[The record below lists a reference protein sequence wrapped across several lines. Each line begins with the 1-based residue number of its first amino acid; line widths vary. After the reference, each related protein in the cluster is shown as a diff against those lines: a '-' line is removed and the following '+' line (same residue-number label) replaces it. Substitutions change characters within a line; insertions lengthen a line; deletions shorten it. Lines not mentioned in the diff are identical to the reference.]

1 MADPSYKWIERLKYM
16 YFFCS
21 LICLSLMAYL
31 VTQYALFKET
41 AKDIPLK
48 KELGLDQVSFK
59 AHKSEKSVKAPR
71 DQKGKPDS
79 SSLENGAIPN
89 QRVIIFKDTSALEA
103 FLKRLGNGVKLL
115 GRLEKFNAL
124 HVGFENENDLLGM
137 LDGSEETSFIY
148 PVEIPEFSI
157 GPQDGAVAIKNGLL
171 NWLGVTVDNSQWGN
185 GIKIAILDTGIADHI
200 AFKNHIERINLIPLP
215 SNPTLLNGHGT
226 AVASLIFSDNPLAP
240 GVAPAASPL
249 SVRIADDQGNSNSF
263 LIAQGIIAAVDAG
276 AHLINISLG
285 GSDQSSLVDRA
296 LAYAKEAGV
305 VVVAAAGNSGTQGVL
320 QPAAN
325 PMVIA
330 VGAVDAN
337 NQHMNF
343 STTGSQVAVSAPGY
357 GVNVAYPGDAAARV
371 NGTSFSSPIVVG
383 TLAATMSNNGSQTL
397 NGNSA
402 VSTMYQYLNDIAIQG
417 TDSLTGSGVPDMWR
431 ILNGN
436 TPGIH
441 DAAVTSV
448 TTHFADPSN
457 EIPILVQNQG
467 TEKLINAAVSVN
479 INGNITQSNITTL
492 AVGESRVVTIPVGS
506 FENLNIQSSIQLSGN
521 LTDQRPANNSVTQQ
535 IKTSE

>member
-1 MADPSYKWIERLKYM
+1 MANRSYKWMERLKYI

-21 LICLSLMAYL
+21 LVCLSLMAYL
-31 VTQYALFKET
+31 VTQYALFNET
-41 AKDIPLK
+41 AKDTPLK
-48 KELGLDQVSFK
+48 KGLITDQVSFK
-59 AHKSEKSVKAPR
+59 AFKPEKSVKEPR
-71 DQKGKPDS
+71 DQKGKPDN

-89 QRVIIFKDTSALEA
+89 QRVIIFKDASALEA

-148 PVEIPEFSI
+148 PIEIPEFSI
-157 GPQDGAVAIKNGLL
+157 GPQDGAIAIKNGLL
-171 NWLGVTVDNSQWGN
+171 KWLGVTVDNSQWGN

-215 SNPTLLNGHGT
+215 SDPALLNGHGT

-285 GSDQSSLVDRA
+285 GSARSSLVDRA

-343 STTGSQVAVSAPGY
+343 STTGSQVALSAPGY

-371 NGTSFSSPIVVG
+371 NGTSFSSPIIIG
-383 TLAATMSNNGSQTL
+383 TLAATMSHNGSQTL

-402 VSTMYQYLNDIAIQG
+402 VSTMFQYLNDIGIQG
-417 TDSLTGSGVPDMWR
+417 ADSLTGSGVPDMWR
-431 ILNGN
+431 ILNFN
-436 TPGIH
+436 TPGIY

-448 TTHFADPSN
+448 TTHFTDQSN
-457 EIPILVQNQG
+457 EIRILVQNQG

-492 AVGESRVVTIPVGS
+492 AVGESRLVTIPVSS
-506 FENLNIQSSIQLSGN
+506 FENLNIQSSIRLSGN
-521 LTDQRPANNSVTQQ
+521 LVDQRPANNSVTQQ

>member
-1 MADPSYKWIERLKYM
+1 
-16 YFFCS
+16 
-21 LICLSLMAYL
+21 MAYL

-48 KELGLDQVSFK
+48 KELGIDQVSFK

-215 SNPTLLNGHGT
+215 SDPTLLNGHGT

-402 VSTMYQYLNDIAIQG
+402 VSTMYQYLNDIGIQG

-457 EIPILVQNQG
+457 EIRILVQNQG

-492 AVGESRVVTIPVGS
+492 AVGESRVVTIPVSS